1 MGTLSKSPT
10 PQKDSSGNPFST
22 VKSSTPSPS
31 TSVNANALA
40 PVTNRIYTL
49 HEFDP
54 DKIVTGQINPNQI
67 DPLLYKSFSSS
78 SNGTVIIDKNKDLTN
93 QKTLINLNVSK
104 TSNIK
109 FNQVIDSV
117 IQEFTEDLDSTI
129 AFLENK
135 VASLESGTQ
144 RSRADKAALAAQIAE
159 LNAQIASLRDQLVL
173 AVDPGRNN
181 IVSDTLM
188 YGSELVSIETGIL
201 GRPVKN
207 ILLSRNRMA
216 KGIIQRNGAFKITTG
231 TYNTNGMP
239 LGPETVI
246 WEKGKDGK
254 QDIYPS
260 RFMVFKLGSILETV
274 RVDYNN
280 TATPYIRTW
289 SIGDSISPKAKLQ
302 LTDSGILNLFDG
314 DRVIW
319 SSYGQ
324 PAFDPPGAVTAPA
337 TPAASTGTQGS
348 SGSTG
353 AVTSATVAATVAAAR
368 AAAAAAAGSGPVAAA
383 TAASALA
390 AALAAGAPATTPPG
404 ETVTVNWK
412 LNLENWSASD
422 TFKIEVGDKYETLTT
437 KLNINNIT
445 ADDVRYI
452 YNVIT
457 GTGNNARASFTV
469 KPGFWL
475 RVTRS
480 ISSNYTKKQ
489 SIKIRRDGEE
499 INEQKQAKRKTNE
512 TLVLTKGPNLSGST
526 FDIESLDA
534 RD

>member
-324 PAFDPPGAVTAPA
+324 PAFDPPGAATAPTV
-337 TPAASTGTQGS
+337 TPAAST
-348 SGSTG
+348 
-353 AVTSATVAATVAAAR
+353 ATSATTATAATGTTAVVTAAAP
-368 AAAAAAAGSGPVAAA
+368 AAAAA
-383 TAASALA
+383 TE
-390 AALAAGAPATTPPG
+390 

-422 TFKIEVGDKYETLTT
+422 TFKIEVGDKFDTLTT
-437 KLNINNIT
+437 KLDISNVIGAVARN
-445 ADDVRYI
+445 R
-452 YNVIT
+452 YNVT
-457 GTGNNARASFTV
+457 AGTSAKASFTA
-469 KPGFWL
+469 KPNSL
-475 RVTRS
+475 YRVTRT
-480 ISSNYTKKQ
+480 ISSNYTKRQ
-489 SIKIRRDGEE
+489 SISISSDAESKRDRAQ
-499 INEQKQAKRKTNE
+499 NKDKTNE
-512 TLVLTKGPNLSGST
+512 TLIIGPNPVRGSAI
-526 FDIESLDA
+526 DIESVDA
-534 RD
+534 GLFNRK